1 MQQTMAVTGYVQH
14 DVAQALAAG
23 GYQGSLDVRPE
34 RGFDDVVARLDVAD
48 VAEVRVGALR
58 DGESL
63 VQLILVPHATVA
75 TVMREQRTFHGL
87 QRFEDPTLRA
97 LVVTVPTKVI
107 AA

>member
-63 VQLILVPHATVA
+63 VQWIRRRHAA
-75 TVMREQRTFHGL
+75 
-87 QRFEDPTLRA
+87 LRSGWRS
-97 LVVTVPTKVI
+97 
-107 AA
+107 